1 MALNCF
7 LFGYFVE
14 TNLAHKIGLRKEKV
28 PLKVT
33 IKIPRRHIKK
43 HI

>member
-7 LFGYFVE
+7 QLGYFVE
-14 TNLAHKIGLRKEKV
+14 TKLAHKIGLRKEKV

-33 IKIPRRHIKK
+33 IKIPRRHSNK

>member
-7 LFGYFVE
+7 QFGYFVE
-14 TNLAHKIGLRKEKV
+14 TKLAHKIGLGKEKV

-33 IKIPRRHIKK
+33 IKIPRKYINKN
-43 HI
+43 I